1 MRLPVIGG
9 TQAAEVTGLIEH
21 EEVLARVARLL
32 AAVVVLLVLGIGG
45 AVDRSRRAI
54 MPTRGGWTSPPSRT
68 SRQTR
73 QLFGPEAALGLLKPD
88 STRDAVRES
97 MCSHAIGS
105 SQRAVLALLEW
116 DAVSHLSA

>member
-1 MRLPVIGG
+1 LDAGETVEDQTLDAHILGEATAVWQGIARQLSQAFIMRLPVIGG

-54 MPTRGGWTSPPSRT
+54 MPTRGGGPPVR
-68 SRQTR
+68 RVR
-73 QLFGPEAALGLLKPD
+73 REHRGKLGGCSGRKPLL
-88 STRDAVRES
+88 V
-97 MCSHAIGS
+97 C
-105 SQRAVLALLEW
+105 
-116 DAVSHLSA
+116 